1 MLIPTKKPFSFDQT
15 LEFIRRFPGCQTQAL
30 VGDGEVTGAFA
41 AGGRGWA
48 VKLRAA
54 KGEVFAELAAGAP
67 KHVARRA
74 AEWIGADDDIEPLY
88 ERATGD
94 KPFRPIVAKLHGL
107 HHVRFLGLEDIAV
120 HSVLMQRQSP
130 VQTARMK
137 RKFLAALGHPAGE
150 LFAMPELGELAELS
164 AAQIEKA
171 ISHGAKAE
179 RIVSVVRGVA
189 RLGETFLRTAPY
201 DDAKR
206 ALLEIPGVGP
216 FSAIAIL
223 MRGLGRHEQ
232 NPVLAMFEDEGR
244 AVYGAAWDERA
255 IVKRYGDQ
263 IGYWTYY
270 LKAGAAQ
277 LRAAGTPSSR
287 AHSSPSRGAA
297 GRADPRRSR
306 GSSSACT
313 PSPTS
318 SRPA

>member
-1 MLIPTKKPFSFDQT
+1 MNIPIATKKPFSFDQT

-30 VGDGEVTGAFA
+30 VGDREVTGAFA
-41 AGGRGWA
+41 AGGSGWA
-48 VKLRAA
+48 VKLRVAN
-54 KGEVFAELAAGAP
+54 GEVVAELPPGAP
-67 KHVARRA
+67 TQLVQRA
-74 AEWIGADDDIEPLY
+74 AEWIGAADDLEPLY
-88 ERATGD
+88 ERAAGD
-94 KPFRPIVAKLHGL
+94 RAFKPILARLHGL

-130 VQTARMK
+130 LQTARMK
-137 RKFLAALGHPAGE
+137 RKFLAALGRPAGD
-150 LFAMPELGELAELS
+150 LIAMPELGELAELS
-164 AAQIEKA
+164 ADPIERA

-206 ALLEIPGVGP
+206 ALLEIPGIGP

-232 NPVLAMFEDEGR
+232 NPVLERFEDEGR
-244 AVYGAAWDERA
+244 AVYGSAWNERA

-270 LKAGAAQ
+270 LKAGASR
-277 LRAAGTPSSR
+277 LRA
-287 AHSSPSRGAA
+287 
-297 GRADPRRSR
+297 
-306 GSSSACT
+306 
-313 PSPTS
+313 
-318 SRPA
+318 

>member
-1 MLIPTKKPFSFDQT
+1 MNITIATKKPFSFDQT

-30 VGDGEVTGAFA
+30 VGEHEVTGAFA
-41 AGGRGWA
+41 ANGWGWA
-48 VKLRAA
+48 ITLRAA
-54 KGEVFAELAAGAP
+54 KGEVIAELPAGTP
-67 KHVARRA
+67 KQLAQRA
-74 AEWIGADDDIEPLY
+74 AEWIGAADDIEPLY
-88 ERATGD
+88 ERAAGD
-94 KPFRPIVAKLHGL
+94 KAFKPIIAKLHGL

-120 HSVLMQRQSP
+120 HSVMMQRQSP
-130 VQTARMK
+130 LQTARMK
-137 RKFLAALGHPAGE
+137 RRFLAALGHPAGE
-150 LFAMPELGELAELS
+150 LIAMPELQELAELTP
-164 AAQIEKA
+164 AQIEKA

-232 NPVLAMFEDEGR
+232 NPVLELFEDEGR
-244 AVYGAAWDERA
+244 AVYGSAWNEHA

-277 LRAAGTPSSR
+277 LRDS
-287 AHSSPSRGAA
+287 
-297 GRADPRRSR
+297 
-306 GSSSACT
+306 
-313 PSPTS
+313 
-318 SRPA
+318 